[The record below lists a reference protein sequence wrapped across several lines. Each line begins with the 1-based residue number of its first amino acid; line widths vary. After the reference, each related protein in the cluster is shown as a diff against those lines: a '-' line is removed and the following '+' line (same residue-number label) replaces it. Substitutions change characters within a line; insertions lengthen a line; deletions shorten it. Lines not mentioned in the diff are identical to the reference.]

1 MQKAHWM
8 LILLFGALHTAAVVA
23 DDAALPGEKD
33 GGLPVSATSI
43 DSLQLASG
51 YSPRWRLSHPVE
63 PMAFSDDAA
72 SVIGDIEFQDPGT
85 LARVSKVR
93 ELSLLTLAEVGRTR
107 LFLGV
112 SEKGLLGFHLGALPR
127 LGDERCL
134 EVARMPYLN
143 DDQQDDD
150 AR

>member
-1 MQKAHWM
+1 MQKANLM
-8 LILLFGALHTAAVVA
+8 LLLLIGALHPAVVA
-23 DDAALPGEKD
+23 AD
-33 GGLPVSATSI
+33 GDGPNVTANSMDSA
-43 DSLQLASG
+43 QLEYGYAS
-51 YSPRWRLSHPVE
+51 RWRLSRAVE
-63 PMAFSDDAA
+63 EMPLPGDAS
-72 SVIGDIEFQDPGT
+72 SVIADIEFQDPGA

-134 EVARMPYLN
+134 EFARMPYLES
-143 DDQQDDD
+143 DGKDEGTE
-150 AR
+150 